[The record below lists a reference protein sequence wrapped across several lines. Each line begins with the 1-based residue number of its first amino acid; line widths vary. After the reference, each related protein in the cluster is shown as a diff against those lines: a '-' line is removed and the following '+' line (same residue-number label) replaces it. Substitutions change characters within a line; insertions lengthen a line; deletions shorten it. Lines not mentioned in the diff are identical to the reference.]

1 MPAHMLGAA
10 FTAAATFNP
19 TWREGLGNGN
29 DIGGLIAAVLEP
41 AGGFGKFLVVLLALT
56 TPSQCAPSM
65 YTACNSFMTLAPA
78 FARIPRFFLAVLST
92 AM

>member
-1 MPAHMLGAA
+1 MLGAA
-10 FTAAATFNP
+10 FTAAAAFNP
-19 TWREGLGNGN
+19 AWQAGLGNGN

-41 AGGFGKFLVVLLALT
+41 AGGFGKCLVVLLALT

-78 FARIPRFFLAVLST
+78 FARIPRFFLAIAST